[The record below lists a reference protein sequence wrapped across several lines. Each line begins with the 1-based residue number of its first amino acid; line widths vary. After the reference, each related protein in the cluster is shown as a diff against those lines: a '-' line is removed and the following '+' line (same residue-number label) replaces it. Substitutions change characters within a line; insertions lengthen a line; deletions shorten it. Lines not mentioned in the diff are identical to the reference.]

1 MLTFAMSCV
10 FAYPWEATV
19 VYEGQYPMS
28 AQFSEGKI
36 IIREEGTGVPTTMV
50 VKPKG
55 SVVSKPTANG
65 RLINGNELQWLDDNN
80 IVVKSA
86 LLPPDSEPLFS
97 LIGFYKDF
105 AVVRRDRNQ
114 LYAVSPN
121 NVNLIYDISG
131 PIRSVKVSNEGILV
145 CEVSGHVSWV
155 R

>member
-1 MLTFAMSCV
+1 MFTFVLTCF

-28 AQFSEGKI
+28 AQFAKGKI
-36 IIREEGTGVPTTMV
+36 VVQEEGTGVPTTIV
-50 VKPKG
+50 VKPNG
-55 SVVSKPTANG
+55 SVVSNTISIG
-65 RLINGNELQWLDDNN
+65 RLVNGNELQWLDDTNR
-80 IVVKSA
+80 VVKSA

-105 AVVRRDRNQ
+105 AIVRRDRNQ

-121 NVNLIYDISG
+121 NVNLIYDVDG
-131 PIRSVKVSNEGILV
+131 PIRIIEVSNEGILV
-145 CEVSGHVSWV
+145 CEVSGFVSWI